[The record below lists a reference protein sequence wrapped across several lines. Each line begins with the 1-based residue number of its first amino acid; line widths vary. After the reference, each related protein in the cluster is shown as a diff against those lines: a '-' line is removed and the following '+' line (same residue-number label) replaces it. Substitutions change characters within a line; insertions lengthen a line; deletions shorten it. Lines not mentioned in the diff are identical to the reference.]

1 MYGLLPTAVRD
12 VEGVEYVEKY
22 GLKIGHS
29 SIQGHRPTNE
39 DAHLID
45 VTSLGEGHAATA
57 VFDGHAGP
65 DAGALHTYIH
75 AYIHA
80 YMHTYMHACWLLMGR
95 GPL

>member
-12 VEGVEYVEKY
+12 VEGEEYVEKY

-65 DAGALHTYIH
+65 DAGVLHIHTYIH
-75 AYIHA
+75 TFIHTYI
-80 YMHTYMHACWLLMGR
+80 HTYMHLSLR
-95 GPL
+95 L